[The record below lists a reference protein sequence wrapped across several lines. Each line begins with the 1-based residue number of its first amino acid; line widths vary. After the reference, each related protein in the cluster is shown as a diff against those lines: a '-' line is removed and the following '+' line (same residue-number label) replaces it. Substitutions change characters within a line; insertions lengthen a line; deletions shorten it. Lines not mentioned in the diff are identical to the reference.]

1 MDSSPATYQWGYPSG
16 ARSTWIVFVS
26 VVDDV
31 PLGCGKVNDG
41 KIVIRVSHKLIV
53 PRFGMF

>member
-1 MDSSPATYQWGYPSG
+1 MDNSPATYQWGYHRG
-16 ARSTWIVFVS
+16 EEHWIVFVS